1 MMKIV
6 NILIIALGV
15 VLSSCTKAPMGGD
28 EPLAEGT
35 MQIKFTLSD
44 NRAAQPNTQS
54 RAGETDAG

>member
-15 VLSSCTKAPMGGD
+15 MLSSCTKAPMGGD

-35 MQIKFTLSD
+35 RTIELRNQRP
-44 NRAAQPNTQS
+44 RAERVRPT
-54 RAGETDAG
+54 RVR